1 MLRHYFNMEELRQLL
16 INLHR
21 KYSNN
26 QEFGEK
32 VRQIV
37 WQMMEE
43 RSQQIDDE
51 NIPGQINIF
60 GEVKK

>member
-1 MLRHYFNMEELRQLL
+1 MLRHYFNMEDLRQHL

-21 KYSNN
+21 EYPNN

-32 VRQIV
+32 VRHLI
-37 WQMMEE
+37 WKMMEE
-43 RSQQIDDE
+43 RSKQIDDE
-51 NIPGQINIF
+51 NLPGQINIF